1 MDAFS
6 AMGYPHWLIV
16 AGTLLVLLGSI
27 GLAYRQTKRSQVEL
41 TEIAMKMSKPGP
53 SLRTTSL
60 RHRPIGRPSL
70 RSKRRIDGPNRNPR
84 TTGRSFLTGDRN
96 DRAASWPVAQSAFWA
111 IGNLATDSR
120 LAELVSCP

>member
-27 GLAYRQTKRSQVEL
+27 GLAYRQTKRHQVEL
-41 TEIAMKMSKPGP
+41 TEIANENEQA
-53 SLRTTSL
+53 
-60 RHRPIGRPSL
+60 RPEFEDNFAQTQANRKASL
-70 RSKRRIDGPNRNPR
+70 RSKQRIDGPNRNPR

-111 IGNLATDSR
+111 IGNLATS
-120 LAELVSCP
+120 